1 MDQIGGVTSPVPFTQ
16 LGELQWSFTVTPDLA
31 NPMGALYG
39 GAPLAGAIDL
49 VEDSFDMATRWA
61 TIRFL
66 HGAAIGDE
74 LTVTARVDVDGRRT
88 KHCTVT
94 GVTDDRTV
102 FEVMLGIGSG
112 RAEALNAQYLAMPD
126 APSPEDVPT
135 SPVRPDLVRTA
146 VVRAERRQAYGVS
159 PFGGETQPD
168 GRIGLWARM
177 PDGDSSSRPSLAW
190 LADCMPLGIAA
201 ATGRMPAGVSLD
213 NTIRFGRPATSEW
226 VLLDI
231 SAEAADHGYAYGTV
245 HCWAPDGTLL
255 GTGTQTAIIRDLF

>member
-1 MDQIGGVTSPVPFTQ
+1 MPALVPFEQ
-16 LGELQWSFTVTPDLA
+16 LDELRWSFTVTPDLA

-49 VEDSFDMATRWA
+49 VESSFDMTTRWA

-74 LTVTARVDVDGRRT
+74 LTVVARIDVDGRRT

-94 GVTDDRTV
+94 GTTEDRIV

-112 RAEALNAQYLAMPD
+112 RDEALTAQYLAMPD
-126 APSPEDVPT
+126 APVPDDVPLK
-135 SPVRPDLVRTA
+135 PERPEIEGTA
-146 VVRAERRQAYGVS
+146 VTLAERRLAYGVS
-159 PFGGETQPD
+159 PFDGETQPD

-177 PDGDSSSRPSLAW
+177 PDGRSATRPALAW

-213 NTIRFGRPATSEW
+213 NTIRFGRSVESEW

-231 SAEAADHGYAYGTV
+231 SAESADHGYAYGTV
-245 HCWAPDGTLL
+245 HCWASDGTLL